1 MIEQRV
7 ERVLVVAESLEE
19 HRDRQTFEL
28 ISIAQGIA
36 RDIVVLVLGSDAE
49 TRAKACKRHAAISL
63 VLHAED
69 ERFVPSVV
77 QPWLDA
83 VDIACR
89 EVQPT
94 VVLFSASLAGRDI
107 APRLAVRI
115 DAPIAS
121 DVIEVSLDEAA
132 HLVCRRQVHGG
143 RMVTDLTITS
153 IPSIITIRPGSVRD
167 RPHAG
172 GSAEVRRLDLPPR
185 VDSGVTLIETRL
197 ADKNKQGLA
206 TAARIVSGGR
216 GLGKPENFSLIE
228 ELAAA
233 LDAAVGASGAVVGAG
248 WRPHSEQVGST
259 GTTVEPRLYL
269 AVGISGAVQHLIG
282 MSGADSIVAINR
294 DPEAPIFQVAS
305 LGVVGDL
312 FEIVPALIA
321 ELGKPAE

>member
-1 MIEQRV
+1 MTGQRF
-7 ERVLVVAESLEE
+7 ERVLVVAESVEE
-19 HRDRQTFEL
+19 HRDRQTSEL
-28 ISIAQGIA
+28 ITVAQRIG
-36 RDIVVLVLGSDAE
+36 RDIVVLVLGTDAVS
-49 TRAKACKRHAAISL
+49 RARECSGQAQVSV
-63 VLHAED
+63 VLHADD
-69 ERFVPSVV
+69 ERFEPSIV

-83 VDIACR
+83 VDTACSQI
-89 EVQPT
+89 QPS
-94 VVLFSASLAGRDI
+94 VILFSASLAGRDI

-121 DVIEVSLDEAA
+121 DVVQVSIDDNG
-132 HLVCRRQVHGG
+132 HLVYRRQVHGG
-143 RMVTDLTITS
+143 RMVTDLTIAALRS
-153 IPSIITIRPGSVRD
+153 VVTIRPGSMRD
-167 RPHAG
+167 RPQAG
-172 GSAEVRRLDLPPR
+172 GSAEVRRLNLPPR
-185 VDSGVTLIETRL
+185 VDFGVTLLETRL
-197 ADKNKQGLA
+197 AEKSQQGLA

-216 GLGKPENFSLIE
+216 GLGNPENFKLIE
-228 ELAAA
+228 DLAAA

-305 LGVVGDL
+305 LGIVGDL

-321 ELGKPAE
+321 ELRKPQE